1 MRAVKQTSR
10 PVDMATVVMDGID
23 WSDKDLCD
31 AYIEYAEYMDGT
43 EVSEEDLETLND
55 DGDLVFKL
63 AEESLHR

>member
-1 MRAVKQTSR
+1 
-10 PVDMATVVMDGID
+10 VDCLD

-55 DGDLVFKL
+55 DRDLVFKL
-63 AEESLHR
+63 AEESLQR

>member
-1 MRAVKQTSR
+1 MRAVKQTNKL
-10 PVDMATVVMDGID
+10 VDMATVVMDGID
-23 WSDKDLCD
+23 RSDKDLCN

-43 EVSEEDLETLND
+43 EVSDEDLETLND

>member
-1 MRAVKQTSR
+1 
-10 PVDMATVVMDGID
+10 MATLIVDCLD
-23 WSDKDLCD
+23 WSDKDLCN

-43 EVSEEDLETLND
+43 EVSDEDLETLND